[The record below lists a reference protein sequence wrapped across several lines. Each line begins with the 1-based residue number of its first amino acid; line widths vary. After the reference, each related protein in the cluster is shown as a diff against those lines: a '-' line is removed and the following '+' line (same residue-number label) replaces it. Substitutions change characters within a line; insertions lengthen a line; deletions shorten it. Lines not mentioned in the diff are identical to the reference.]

1 MPDSHPNINPRR
13 HDAGQI
19 AGGRIVTRDDGLLT
33 DVDWD
38 VLGGDQIEA
47 AQIAA
52 ANNRA
57 PVKPVVPPVVPPD
70 DQPRLVGD
78 LAASAI
84 PRGYGIAHRIARNV
98 WQRATTE
105 GDVA

>member
-1 MPDSHPNINPRR
+1 M
-13 HDAGQI
+13 
-19 AGGRIVTRDDGLLT
+19 TRDELLT
-33 DVDWD
+33 DVEWD

-57 PVKPVVPPVVPPD
+57 PVKPAPESTERLFDDERPD
-70 DQPRLVGD
+70 SVRLVGD

-84 PRGYGIAHRIARNV
+84 PRGYGIGWRVMQAL
-98 WQRATTE
+98 RANKET
-105 GDVA
+105 A